1 MDLIPAA
8 ARKLPESSPFTV
20 EQVLDEDFFPE

>member
-8 ARKLPESSPFTV
+8 ARRLPETSPFTV
-20 EQVLDEDFFPE
+20 EQVLDVEFFPD